1 MFTVEANADGIAA
14 CEQSERSGNG
24 RNAMAIT
31 LGCSQ
36 IEDEQVAGSW
46 WAGDCECPPWVGRSN
61 DAKFSSTDSRGT

>member
-46 WAGDCECPPWVGRSN
+46 WAGRTMPNFLPLIRGALRR
-61 DAKFSSTDSRGT
+61 DS